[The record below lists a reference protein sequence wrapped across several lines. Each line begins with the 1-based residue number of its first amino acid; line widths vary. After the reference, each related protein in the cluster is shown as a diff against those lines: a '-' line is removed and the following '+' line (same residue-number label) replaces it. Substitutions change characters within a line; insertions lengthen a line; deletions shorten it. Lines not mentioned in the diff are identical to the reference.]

1 MQVHTSDK
9 NHTLQRD
16 RPPKLHRPGDMFN
29 NKPPKSRPRNRT
41 QHEKNMESCQRPPA
55 LMKVKDIQNEARA
68 QDGRYGAK
76 EAAEEP
82 GNHESVVLVRRGHAS
97 GPDTAYERAE

>member
-1 MQVHTSDK
+1 
-9 NHTLQRD
+9 
-16 RPPKLHRPGDMFN
+16 
-29 NKPPKSRPRNRT
+29 
-41 QHEKNMESCQRPPA
+41 
-55 LMKVKDIQNEARA
+55 MKIKDIQNEARA

-82 GNHESVVLVRRGHAS
+82 GNHESVVIVGRSHAG